1 MEAIAAVSNAAIR
14 NGMFHFEQKAF
25 GDVQCLLP
33 YYQGVSYYLEMVRR
47 LSEFLSSFFYFQ
59 SLLQKRYLNAS
70 LS

>member
-33 YYQGVSYYLEMVRR
+33 YYQGVSYYLEMVCR
-47 LSEFLSSFFYFQ
+47 LSEFLISFFTFRVCYR
-59 SLLQKRYLNAS
+59 KGI
-70 LS
+70 